1 MNTCREIVISQE
13 RTTSFQEC
21 HHWQVKD
28 GNIYKINRGSIIPA
42 EYTCLIPL
50 FSFSAKTRFSQVRSN
65 QLSLRIQKKG
75 VSKLAN

>member
-1 MNTCREIVISQE
+1 MQGNRYKPGKNYFLPRMPSL
-13 RTTSFQEC
+13 
-21 HHWQVKD
+21 QVKD

-75 VSKLAN
+75 VPKLAN